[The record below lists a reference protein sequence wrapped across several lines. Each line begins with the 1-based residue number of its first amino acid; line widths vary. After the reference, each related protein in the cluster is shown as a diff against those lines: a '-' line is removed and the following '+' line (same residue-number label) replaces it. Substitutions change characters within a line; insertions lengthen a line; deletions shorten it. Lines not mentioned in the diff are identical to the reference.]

1 MDGIKHTLSDLLKH
15 LHLLPRRSG
24 SAYEKFKSATLTAC
38 ASLNITNPA
47 QIAYIFA
54 TVEHETAG
62 TFKPV
67 REAFWLS
74 EPALIRW
81 LKRNAKPYHYAR
93 MWGRGHIQLTWAKNY
108 IKVDKFFGL
117 DGALIDNP
125 DLMLNDY
132 ELSIATAVAGMKYGW
147 FTGKK
152 LDDYINDN
160 TLDLAGARRIVN
172 GRDKA
177 HKIAKSG
184 AKYLNQLHE
193 LNHYD
198 LPDDNDGYV

>member
-1 MDGIKHTLSDLLKH
+1 MDGINNTLTDLLKR

-24 SAYEKFKSATLTAC
+24 SAYLKFKDACLTAC
-38 ASLNITNPA
+38 HSLEITNPA

-54 TVEHETAG
+54 TVEHETGG

-67 REAFWLS
+67 REAYWIS
-74 EPALIRW
+74 EAALIRW
-81 LKRNAKPYHYAR
+81 LKRNGKRYHFNR
-93 MWGRGHIQLTWAKNY
+93 MWGRGHIQLTWSRNY
-108 IKVDKFFGL
+108 IKVDRFFGL

-125 DLMLNDY
+125 DLMLSDY

-152 LDDYINDN
+152 LDDYINTS
-160 TLDLAGARRIVN
+160 TLDLSGARRIVN

-177 HKIAKSG
+177 DKIARAG

-193 LNHYD
+193 LDYYP
-198 LPDDNDGYV
+198 LPEDNDGFV